1 MPEGQFVHV
10 GVSGWMMQV
19 ANRVIQRGQLVIAGQ
34 LFRQPVRQAFRA
46 EHRQTLLTQLAQT
59 LLSEAFG
66 RGVDRS
72 EGLLDRWRFIAGNG
86 AVFRVVDFQPGST
99 GARFTETT
107 QVRAALHAFFLGIA
121 EMVEAQTDDTG
132 AVAKPHQ

>member
-34 LFRQPVRQAFRA
+34 FFRQPVRQAFRA
-46 EHRQTLLTQLAQT
+46 EHRQALLTQLAQT

-66 RGVDRS
+66 RGVDRR

-86 AVFRVVDFQPGST
+86 AVFRVVDF
-99 GARFTETT
+99 
-107 QVRAALHAFFLGIA
+107 
-121 EMVEAQTDDTG
+121 
-132 AVAKPHQ
+132 